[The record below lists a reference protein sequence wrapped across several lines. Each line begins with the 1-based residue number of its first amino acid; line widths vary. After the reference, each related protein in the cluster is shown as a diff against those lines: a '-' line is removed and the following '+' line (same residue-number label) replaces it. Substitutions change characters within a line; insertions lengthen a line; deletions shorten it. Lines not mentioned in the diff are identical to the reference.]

1 MCVCVWLLLVSAVVK
16 EVGCMCGGVDGGVDG
31 GSVCGGV
38 DGGGVDGDGNI
49 LPCSWGEVV

>member
-1 MCVCVWLLLVSAVVK
+1 MC
-16 EVGCMCGGVDGGVDG
+16 GGVDG